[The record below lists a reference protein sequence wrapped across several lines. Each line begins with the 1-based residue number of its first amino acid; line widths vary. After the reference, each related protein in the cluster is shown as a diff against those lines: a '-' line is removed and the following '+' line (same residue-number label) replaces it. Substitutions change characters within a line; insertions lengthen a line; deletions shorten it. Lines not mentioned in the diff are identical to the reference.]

1 MLCSVV
7 INWNDQE
14 NKSPTLN
21 KRKIFCHHIVFP
33 EFGSAWLLKKK
44 LSAPHLSAAQMAFF
58 AQKKTLGLELLGYKP
73 KVCIKKIILAALGS
87 IEQVILY
94 HCSTRYL

>member
-1 MLCSVV
+1 MTRRIKVPHSTK
-7 INWNDQE
+7 E
-14 NKSPTLN
+14 
-21 KRKIFCHHIVFP
+21 RFFCHHIVFRVW
-33 EFGSAWLLKKK
+33 FGV
-44 LSAPHLSAAQMAFF
+44 AFEEKVIRTTSISCSNGVF
-58 AQKKTLGLELLGYKP
+58 RTKKTLGLELLGYKP